1 MSANKRLSQIA
12 LGVLILGTATLTHG
26 NSYSTAVDSA
36 ISGDYANA
44 FSYWMPLAKA
54 GNGPAQFNIALMY
67 HGGIYVTANEKMALY
82 WYRRAAENGVHEAQ
96 EYLAVGYREA
106 WFGLPRNPA
115 KAAYWESRLA
125 QPVE

>member
-1 MSANKRLSQIA
+1 MLTNKRLSHIV
-12 LGVLILGTATLTHG
+12 LGLLILGATTITHG
-26 NSYSTAVDSA
+26 SPYSTAVDSA
-36 ISGDYANA
+36 ISGDYAKA

-67 HGGIYVTANEKMALY
+67 HGGIYVTANEKVALY
-82 WYRRAAENGVHEAQ
+82 WYRRAAENGVREAQ

-125 QPVE
+125 RSAE